1 MTSLLIRVDTIVNT
15 NVKGSKVFGLA
26 FVKVAGVTDVF
37 TQDEIRAFVLPKL
50 SEPDLVGS
58 AIVQLD
64 NVSSG
69 ENTNHSGRG
78 DERFTG
84 VLTKVFSNGIVDD
97 TVTTNMADVTGAAG
111 VDVYFLT
118 MDGINETAVKSSYV
132 TPFTFTIDGNEYS
145 RSASD
150 PLYQITLDEDT
161 DADLTKTPWVLV
173 LNYVHLGG
181 TNPAL
186 NIRDTTKGLP
196 VLPSDGTLDF
206 GNVTI
211 NGTISDG
218 SVANPGSWG
227 HTGNDLFDKTCI
239 ALGSA
244 SGNQNGLEIRVVGK
258 SGKPG
263 NDRLIHFKSG
273 FHILLNDHRYG
284 NEPQVVYRTSENNKF
299 SDFTLLDGHT
309 AYFPDTD
316 ILVLYTG
323 VNDQAMTS
331 LGYVSVAGSANYAF
345 YIGTDGRWEAD
356 DTFSGAT
363 NNTYH
368 QIWVR
373 ADKA

>member
-1 MTSLLIRVDTIVNT
+1 MTSLLIRVDTTVNT

-37 TQDEIRAFVLPKL
+37 TQDEVRAFVLPKL
-50 SEPDLVGS
+50 SAEPETLVGS

-64 NVSSG
+64 NVSSGG

-84 VLTKVFSNGIVDD
+84 VLTKVFLNGIVDD
-97 TVTTNMADVTGAAG
+97 TVTTNATDVTGAAG

-150 PLYQITLDEDT
+150 PLYQVTLDEDT

-181 TNPAL
+181 TTPAL

-196 VLPSDGTLDF
+196 VLPE
-206 GNVTI
+206 
-211 NGTISDG
+211 DG
-218 SVANPGSWG
+218 SLYFDTFKMDAIDYPNGSVSDPGSWG
-227 HTGNDLFDKTCI
+227 HTGIALFDKTCI
-239 ALGSA
+239 ALGSLN
-244 SGNQNGLEIRVVGK
+244 GNDNGVEVRFVGK
-258 SGKPG
+258 T
-263 NDRLIHFKSG
+263 
-273 FHILLNDHRYG
+273 NDHPRVMNFKTGKFGFLKDFRYG
-284 NEPQVVYRTSENNKF
+284 DEPYQSGSLTEGA
-299 SDFTLLDGHT
+299 DFTLLDNHS
-309 AYFPDTD
+309 A
-316 ILVLYTG
+316 VLPTG
-323 VNDQAMTS
+323 IDRLYAGSGDEAMTGLTFFMS
-331 LGYVSVAGSANYAF
+331 SQRYWSIGLNKWEVDNYTSNSA
-345 YIGTDGRWEAD
+345 
-356 DTFSGAT
+356 S
-363 NNTYH
+363 NTYH

>member
-1 MTSLLIRVDTIVNT
+1 MTSLLIRVDTTVNT

-37 TQDEIRAFVLPKL
+37 TQDEVRAFVLPKL
-50 SEPDLVGS
+50 SAEPETLIGS

-64 NVSSG
+64 NVSSGG

-84 VLTKVFSNGIVDD
+84 VLTKVFLNGIVDD
-97 TVTTNMADVTGAAG
+97 TVTTNATDVTGAAG

-150 PLYQITLDEDT
+150 PLYQVTLDEDT

-181 TNPAL
+181 TTPAL

-196 VLPSDGTLDF
+196 VLPE
-206 GNVTI
+206 
-211 NGTISDG
+211 DG
-218 SVANPGSWG
+218 SLYFDTFKMDAIDYPNGSVSDPGSWG
-227 HTGNDLFDKTCI
+227 HTDNDLFDKTCV
-239 ALGSA
+239 ALGSP
-244 SGNQNGLEIRVVGK
+244 SGNDNGVEVRFVGK
-258 SGKPG
+258 T
-263 NDRLIHFKSG
+263 NDHTRVIHFKTG
-273 FHILLNDHRYG
+273 KFEFLKDFRYG
-284 NEPQVVYRTSENNKF
+284 DQPTQSGVSLTEGM
-299 SDFTLLDGHT
+299 DFTLLDNHT
-309 AYFPDTD
+309 AALPSGGGLT
-316 ILVLYTG
+316 LYQAA
-323 VNDQAMTS
+323 DDLAMTNYTIYNFRNHWRMGTTWEVD
-331 LGYVSVAGSANYAF
+331 GYNN
-345 YIGTDGRWEAD
+345 TK
-356 DTFSGAT
+356 
-363 NNTYH
+363 NTYH